1 MAERLP
7 HKILITDDDPS
18 SALLAEAALD
28 DAGYRVVV
36 ANNGEEALER
46 FESERPD
53 CIVLDVMMP
62 GLSGFDVCR
71 AVRAHP
77 RGKRIPILM
86 LTNLG
91 DHASISESY
100 NAGASDFTQKGRSP
114 RLLVERVRFLL
125 RDRSLEE
132 DRLSSQ
138 SRLEQAQ
145 RIARVGHWEFSRTGE
160 SLGVSSIVCELL
172 GRRAQE
178 LGHYEDFLAMLSA
191 DAARAMREAFRSC
204 ATGEGGFAC
213 NHRLEGPGGETLYLH
228 QEAQLTHAEEDPQQ
242 AVVLVTL
249 QDVTRLQRAEDTA
262 RTLTYTDV
270 ATGLANRRHYEE
282 QVALALRA
290 PEGIAQTTVLAVR
303 IQNLDRAV
311 AAHGEGFGSALVT
324 SVSRRVAGA
333 LGTLWRSSV
342 ADGEPVEDALL
353 VARIGGDELGVLIR
367 GDFGADRIAAATDV
381 MLRSVAR
388 PVECLGIEYV
398 PVASAGIS
406 VAAVDGAAADALILH
421 AHIAANQVA
430 DVGGYCF
437 YSEELQTRAR
447 RRVTLESDLRVAI
460 ERGQL
465 NLVYQPR
472 INLGDRAVTSV
483 EALVRWDH
491 PQLGAVSPNEFIP
504 IAEQSGVVCE
514 IGRWALD
521 RACEQLACWRAAG
534 LQTFRVAVN
543 LSPRQL
549 ADPDLASAVHF
560 ALTRHGLPATALELE
575 LTETCIITADEQ
587 AHSTLEALRATGV
600 QVALDDF
607 GTGYSSL
614 AQIRRLPVDCVKLD
628 RSLVADLRLDR
639 GTQGIVAGVLAIAR
653 TLGIRSCAE
662 GVEDASTLRMLK
674 DLECDEVQGYFFA
687 APMVP
692 AVLEEWLS
700 RGGSSRIITPASDP
714 ATRDGGVASHG

>member
-1 MAERLP
+1 MRARLP

-18 SALLAEAALD
+18 SALLAEAAMD

-36 ANNGEEALER
+36 ANNGEEALEL
-46 FESERPD
+46 FESEQPD

-77 RGKRIPILM
+77 RGRRVPILM

-132 DRLSSQ
+132 ELVSSQ

-160 SLGVSSIVCELL
+160 TLGVSGLVCELL
-172 GRRAQE
+172 GRSPDE
-178 LGHYEDFLAMLSA
+178 LGHYEDFLALLPA
-191 DAARAMREAFRSC
+191 EAATAMREAFRAC
-204 ATGEGGFAC
+204 ATGEGGFVC
-213 NHRLEGPGGETLYLH
+213 NHRLTGSGGEPMYLH
-228 QEAQLTHAEEDPQQ
+228 QEAQLTHAEDDPQQ
-242 AVVLVTL
+242 AVVLVTR
-249 QDVTRLQRAEDTA
+249 QDVTRLQRDADTA
-262 RTLTYTDV
+262 RTLMYTDV
-270 ATGLANRRHYEE
+270 ATSLPNRRHYEE
-282 QVALALRA
+282 QVSLALAA

-324 SVSRRVAGA
+324 AVSRRIAGA
-333 LGTLWRSSV
+333 LGTLWRSPRGE
-342 ADGEPVEDALL
+342 GEPPDGALL

-367 GDFGADRIAAATDV
+367 GNSGADRIAAATDV

-406 VAAVDGAAADALILH
+406 VAAVDGADADELILH

-437 YSEELQTRAR
+437 YSQELQTRAQ

-472 INLGDRAVTSV
+472 VNLADRSVASV

-504 IAEQSGVVCE
+504 IAEQSGVVSE

-521 RACEQLACWRAAG
+521 TACEQLARWRAAG
-534 LQTFRVAVN
+534 LTGFRVAVK

-549 ADPDLASAVHF
+549 ADTDLAPAVHF
-560 ALTRHGLPATALELE
+560 ALTRHGLPANALELE
-575 LTETCIITADEQ
+575 LTETCIVTADEQ
-587 AHSTLEALRATGV
+587 AHATLEALRATGV

-639 GTQGIVAGVLAIAR
+639 GTQGIVAGVVAIAR

-662 GVEDASTLRMLK
+662 GVEDAATLRMLK

-700 RGGSSRIITPASDP
+700 RGGSSRIITPTTDSG
-714 ATRDGGVASHG
+714 TREGSSAAG